1 MTPPTD
7 RTASRRRLI
16 AGVGSAFAL
25 ACGGALVLVAILG
38 QDPAPPMSVGVPTT
52 ATSTTPTPSA
62 SPPPTATTTPAPR
75 SPALPESDP
84 VRMTISSIGVDT
96 STVVGLGLTDGS
108 ELETPT
114 NGSDVGWFTGGH
126 TPGARGVA
134 VVAGHVTYN
143 GPAVFFRLGELA
155 AGATIDVERAD
166 GSTAI
171 FAVTRSATFPK
182 TEFPSAEVYRP
193 SDNAELV
200 LITCGG
206 AYADAHYDSNVI
218 VWAELVDTMAAG

>member
-1 MTPPTD
+1 MITL
-7 RTASRRRLI
+7 ASVSRRRLL
-16 AGVGSAFAL
+16 AGVGGACAL
-25 ACGGALVLVAILG
+25 IVGGVLILTAVLG
-38 QDPAPPMSVGVPTT
+38 QDPAPPVTVAQPTT
-52 ATSTTPTPSA
+52 SASATPESTTRAPTPS
-62 SPPPTATTTPAPR
+62 TTTSAPPQR
-75 SPALPESDP
+75 SQALAESDP
-84 VRMTISSIGVDT
+84 VRLTIPSIGVDT
-96 STVVGLGLTDGS
+96 SAIIELGLTDQS

-114 NGSDVGWFTGGH
+114 NADDVGWFTGGH

-155 AGATIDVERAD
+155 PGATVDVERSD
-166 GSTAI
+166 GTTAT

-193 SDNAELV
+193 SDDAELV

-206 AYADAHYDSNVI
+206 TFADASYDSNVI
-218 VWAELVDTMAAG
+218 VWAELVGNQE